1 MFSLISAF
9 SGAGALDYAF
19 RSTRHF
25 FTAGYIELE
34 SEFCNTL
41 RLNQSRKLLCD
52 GEVIEGDVAACCAQ
66 PLLGRLRRVKPTGL
80 IGGPPCQS
88 FSSIGKQRGRHD
100 PRGMLVFRFAELA
113 SSLPVEFF
121 VMENVPGLATIER
134 GAVLRDLIQSF
145 EAARFT
151 VHQEV
156 LCAADYGAPTTRRR
170 LFLVGF
176 RSPVKFR
183 FPIATHHDPAVSTKQ
198 NLREWVTSSEALK
211 GLPKPCTSG
220 DHRKGDHVSIQHA
233 VKVVERF
240 KKLPPG
246 TWDTVRKR
254 ARLAPDRPS
263 PSLIAG
269 NRYGTRSHMHPLEPR
284 ELTNRES
291 ARIQGFPDAY
301 QFCGSRA
308 EIGIQ
313 IANAVPIQLGMAVA
327 RQVALAIMNCKPDA
341 IAKESQKIE
350 FRDKTNSLPAR

>member
-25 FTAGYIELE
+25 STSGYIELE
-34 SEFCNTL
+34 SEFCSTL
-41 RLNQSRKLLCD
+41 RLNQSNGLLCK
-52 GEVIEGDVAACCAQ
+52 GEVIEDDVAACCAQ
-66 PLLGRLRRVKPTGL
+66 PLLGRLRRMKPSGL

-88 FSSIGKQRGRHD
+88 FSSIGKQHGRHD
-100 PRGMLVFRFAELA
+100 PRGMLVFRFADLA

-134 GAVLRDLIQSF
+134 GAVLRDLIQAF
-145 EAARFT
+145 EAGRFQ
-151 VHQEV
+151 VRHEV

-170 LFLVGF
+170 LFIVGF
-176 RSPVKFR
+176 RRPVAFR
-183 FPIATHHDPAVSTKQ
+183 FPSATHHDPATHHRQ
-198 NLREWVTSSEALK
+198 GAREWATAGEALK
-211 GLPKPCTSG
+211 GLPKPSPPG
-220 DHRKGDHVSIQHA
+220 DHRQGDHVAIQHA
-233 VKVVERF
+233 AKVVERF
-240 KKLPPG
+240 NKLPPG

-254 ARLAPDRPS
+254 ARLAQDRPS

-269 NRYGTRSHMHPLEPR
+269 NRCGTRSHIHPLEPR

-291 ARIQGFPDAY
+291 ARIQGFPDTY

-313 IANAVPIQLGMAVA
+313 VANAVPIQLGRAVA
-327 RQVALAIMNCKPDA
+327 RQIAQAMRNRKPDA
-341 IAKESQKIE
+341 MAITSPRVE
-350 FRDKTNSLPAR
+350 FRNNINSLEAR